1 MGNVNILILVV
12 LFASFSVFSEVGT
25 IGDLDNLQKE
35 RVLYEAKAALNK
47 AKVAANGGGSGDVF
61 TGGGTAAKP
70 VTNGNVVN
78 VLPSLVK
85 VSGNKAVVSMP
96 DGNSISVTTGQM
108 LPGGRWQVSSI
119 GLQGVKIRSID
130 NNQIQILN

>member
-1 MGNVNILILVV
+1 MGNVNILIVAALLV
-12 LFASFSVFSEVGT
+12 SFSALSEDGT
-25 IGDLDNLQKE
+25 IGDLDNLQIE

-47 AKVAANGGGSGDVF
+47 AKEAANGGGSGDTF
-61 TGGGTAAKP
+61 TGGVTAAKT
-70 VTNGNVVN
+70 VTNGNAVN

-96 DGNSISVTTGQM
+96 DGNSILVATGQM

-119 GLQGVKIRSID
+119 GLQGVKIRNID
-130 NNQIQILN
+130 NDQIQILN